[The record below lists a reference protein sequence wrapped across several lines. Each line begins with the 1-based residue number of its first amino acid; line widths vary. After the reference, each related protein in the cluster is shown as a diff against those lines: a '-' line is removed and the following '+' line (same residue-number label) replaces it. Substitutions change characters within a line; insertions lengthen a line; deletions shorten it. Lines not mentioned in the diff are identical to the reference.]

1 MASAPSRAQRSAPAH
16 AVAALVV
23 ALLAG
28 CAGTPDDRART
39 ALVAAERAFARMSV
53 ERGLRTAFLATFAD
67 DGIAFEPAPVR
78 LRETWSARPAP
89 PDPRALTLD
98 WRPVISGIA
107 RSGAMG
113 FTSGPFL
120 LVDNSGRRPPAHG
133 VYCSVWRRGAD
144 GDWKVVADAGI
155 RTPQVVDDASFG
167 ADPVVA
173 PPPPAGVAPSL
184 DAADALASG
193 GSAAF
198 AAALSPDAR
207 WHVEGR
213 APVLGREAIVA
224 ARAGDARALRF
235 VPRGREA
242 ATSGDLGYT
251 YGAIDAAGAPAGHY
265 LHVWTRGDAGAWR
278 LAVAVH
284 LTGG

>member
-1 MASAPSRAQRSAPAH
+1 MAPAPSRTQRGALAH
-16 AVAALVV
+16 AGAALVLT
-23 ALLAG
+23 LLAG

-39 ALVAAERAFARMSV
+39 ALVDAERAFARLSV
-53 ERGLRTAFLATFAD
+53 EHGLRAAFLATFSD

-78 LRETWSARPAP
+78 LREAWSARPAP
-89 PDPRALTLD
+89 ADPRALTLD
-98 WRPVISGIA
+98 WRPVIAGVA
-107 RSGAMG
+107 RSGTMG

-120 LVDNSGRRPPAHG
+120 LVDNSGRRPPSHG
-133 VYCSVWRRGAD
+133 VYFSVWRRGAD
-144 GDWKVVADAGI
+144 GGWKVAADAGI
-155 RTPQVVDDASFG
+155 RTPQAVDDASFG

-173 PPPPAGVAPSL
+173 QPLPGAAPSL

-224 ARAGDARALRF
+224 ARAGDARPLRF
-235 VPRGREA
+235 VPQGREA

-265 LHVWTRGDAGAWR
+265 LHVWTRGNEGAWR
-278 LAVAVH
+278 LVVAVH